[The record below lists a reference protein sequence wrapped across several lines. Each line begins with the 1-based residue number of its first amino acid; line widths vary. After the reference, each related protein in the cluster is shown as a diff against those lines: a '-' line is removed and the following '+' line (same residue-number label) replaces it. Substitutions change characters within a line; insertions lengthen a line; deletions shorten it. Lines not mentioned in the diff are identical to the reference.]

1 MADLYSTES
10 YVEQDLIFQ
19 EKPAEQVHDPY
30 PEHRD
35 TAVSLAHN
43 SAQNLWTQQSQEG
56 LWLALLLLLICQH
69 C

>member
-10 YVEQDLIFQ
+10 YMEQDLIFQ
-19 EKPAEQVHDPY
+19 DKLAEQVHDPY

-43 SAQNLWTQQSQEG
+43 SAQNLRTQQSQER
-56 LWLALLLLLICQH
+56 LWLTLLISQRC
-69 C
+69 